1 MIVKWLNTTER
12 SIRSGLT
19 RLENEEAL
27 SSDRLDRT
35 HRFDLPIFNVGRFL
49 RAVGHLQQSLSAH
62 RQPADHECG

>member
-1 MIVKWLNTTER
+1 
-12 SIRSGLT
+12 
-19 RLENEEAL
+19 LENEEAL